1 MTGSKPRESRSTT
14 AFKETTMVQDSTER
28 KFTSL
33 FTWFDRTGDGYLT
46 RNDFQQIGEVFAAV
60 APDESNKNALR
71 DAFMLWWDVMGEAG
85 ALDTQGRIGRQQF
98 ITAMRSHVAADAKTV
113 ERLVM
118 PIIDALMRALD
129 TDKSGMLTADEY
141 VRMYDA
147 LGIDPSTSGAAFQRL
162 DRNGSGTITHDEFRT
177 AIEEFYLSTD
187 TEAPGNWLLGSPLP
201 RG

>member
-1 MTGSKPRESRSTT
+1 
-14 AFKETTMVQDSTER
+14 MVQDSTER

-33 FTWFDRTGDGYLT
+33 FNWFDRTGDGYLT
-46 RNDFQQIGEVFAAV
+46 RSDFQQIGEVFAAV
-60 APDESNKNALR
+60 APDESNKGALR
-71 DAFMLWWDVMGEAG
+71 DAFMLWWNVMGEAG

-98 ITAMRSHVAADAKTV
+98 ITAMHSHIAADAKTF

-118 PIIDALMRALD
+118 PVIDALMRALD
-129 TDKSGMLTADEY
+129 TDKSGTLTADEY

-147 LGIDPSTSGAAFQRL
+147 LGIDPGTSGAAFQRL

>member
-1 MTGSKPRESRSTT
+1 
-14 AFKETTMVQDSTER
+14 MVQNSIEQ
-28 KFTSL
+28 KFTYL
-33 FTWFDRTGDGYLT
+33 FTWFDRTGDGQLT
-46 RNDFQQIGEVFAAV
+46 RDDFQGIGEVFAAV
-60 APDESNKNALR
+60 APDEPNKNALR
-71 DAFMLWWDVMGEAG
+71 EAFMLWWDVLGEAG
-85 ALDTQGRIGRQQF
+85 APDSRGRIGPQEF
-98 ITAMRSHVAADAKTV
+98 ITAMRTHVAADAKTI

-147 LGIDPSTSGAAFQRL
+147 LGIDPATSAPAFQRL